1 MKDRIIQPIL
11 AVIGGFCGFLYG
23 DLNGLF
29 YALLLFIVM
38 DYITGIL
45 SAIALK
51 KVSSKIG
58 SRGIVKKVFILII
71 IAVAHIIDVNII
83 GNGAVVMTAVEF
95 FYIAN
100 EGISILENGG
110 KMGMKYPPKLL
121 AILEQLKNESEEK

>member
-1 MKDRIIQPIL
+1 MKDRIIQSIL
-11 AVIGGFCGFLYG
+11 ALIGGFLGFLFG

-71 IAVAHIIDVNII
+71 VAVAHIIDVNII
-83 GNGAVVMTAVEF
+83 GNGAVVMTAVEC

-100 EGISILENGG
+100 EGISILENAG
-110 KMGMKYPPKLL
+110 KLGLPLPKKMVT
-121 AILEQLKNESEEK
+121 ILEQLKNES